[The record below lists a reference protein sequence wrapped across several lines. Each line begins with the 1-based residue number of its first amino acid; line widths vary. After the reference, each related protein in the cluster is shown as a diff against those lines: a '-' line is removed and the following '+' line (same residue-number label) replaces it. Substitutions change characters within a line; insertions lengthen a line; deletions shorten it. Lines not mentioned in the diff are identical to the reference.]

1 MNVNVVNNQND
12 ENKNNI
18 INGEIRNRHGA
29 LEPEANIQG
38 PRDGPP
44 SNEADSQQILIQKS
58 PLLNPEGNQALSQ
71 EGIEQ
76 LQNPE
81 EDEDANEFQFL
92 LNEDGHG

>member
-38 PRDGPP
+38 PRDGTP
-44 SNEADSQQILIQKS
+44 SNEADS
-58 PLLNPEGNQALSQ
+58 
-71 EGIEQ
+71 
-76 LQNPE
+76 
-81 EDEDANEFQFL
+81 
-92 LNEDGHG
+92 